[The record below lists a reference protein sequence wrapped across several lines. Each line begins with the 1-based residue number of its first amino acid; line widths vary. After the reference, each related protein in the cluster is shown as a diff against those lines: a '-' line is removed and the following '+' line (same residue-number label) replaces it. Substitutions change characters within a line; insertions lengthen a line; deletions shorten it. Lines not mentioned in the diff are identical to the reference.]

1 MKKFST
7 LAMAA
12 LLATSAGGLG
22 FAAPAYAQKDK
33 DAAKGPSFKMS
44 KPVLAIASKAQD
56 AIRAKDVATAD
67 TLVGQVES
75 AATTDDDIYIAAAL
89 RYDLENTKLVIAQT
103 ANPKA
108 PLNESALGAPLDAL
122 IAAKSTPAADRGKYI
137 YRRGLLAYNG
147 GQYPTAIDYFNRAK
161 AAGNTDPQ
169 IDLLLSKAKLQ
180 GADSPAGLA
189 DLDATLRKQEAAGTK
204 PTEEFYR
211 FAIANANKQKNGP
224 LTLSLLARYVAA
236 YPTQKNWRQVIQTYG
251 FQKDSSIQLDSPQK
265 IDMFRL
271 LRQTNSLADQFDY
284 EEYASLA
291 YSRGLPTEAQSV
303 IKEGQASGKVPATSS
318 TAKGLLTD
326 SAAAIRSEGSLGS
339 SETKAKSSSDGKLAA
354 QTGDAYLGQG
364 NNAKAI
370 ELYTLALSKGGVN
383 ADEVNTHLGIA
394 QERSGDNAA
403 ANASF
408 DKVQGQPRAGIAQL
422 WKASIKAGSTPAA
435 PAAAS

>member
-7 LAMAA
+7 LAMAV
-12 LLATSAGGLG
+12 LLATSAGGLTL
-22 FAAPAYAQKDK
+22 AAPAYAKDDK
-33 DAAKGPSFKMS
+33 APGFKMS

-56 AIRAKDVATAD
+56 AIHAKDIPTAES
-67 TLVGQVES
+67 LVGQVEA
-75 AATTDDDIYIAAAL
+75 AATTDDDKYIAAAL

-108 PLNESALGAPLDAL
+108 PLDETALAKPLDAL
-122 IAAKSTPAADRGKYI
+122 IAAKSTPEADRGKFI

-161 AAGNTDPQ
+161 AAGYSDPQ
-169 IDLLLSKAKLQ
+169 LDLLISKAKLA
-180 GADSPAGLA
+180 GADSPGGLA
-189 DLDATLRKQEAAGTK
+189 DLDATLRKQEAAGEK
-204 PTEEFYR
+204 PSEEFYR
-211 FAIANANKQKNGP
+211 YAIANANKQKNGP

-251 FQKDSSIQLDSPQK
+251 FQKDSAIQLDAQQK
-265 IDMFRL
+265 IDLFRL

-303 IKEGQASGKVPATSS
+303 IKEGQASGKVPATST

-326 SAAAIRSEGSLGS
+326 SAAAIRSEGSLTGS
-339 SETKAKSSSDGKLAA
+339 EAKAKASSDGKLAA

-364 NNAKAI
+364 DNAKAI
-370 ELYTLALSKGGVN
+370 PTLYARPVEGRR
-383 ADEVNTHLGIA
+383 E
-394 QERSGDNAA
+394 Q
-403 ANASF
+403 
-408 DKVQGQPRAGIAQL
+408 
-422 WKASIKAGSTPAA
+422 
-435 PAAAS
+435 